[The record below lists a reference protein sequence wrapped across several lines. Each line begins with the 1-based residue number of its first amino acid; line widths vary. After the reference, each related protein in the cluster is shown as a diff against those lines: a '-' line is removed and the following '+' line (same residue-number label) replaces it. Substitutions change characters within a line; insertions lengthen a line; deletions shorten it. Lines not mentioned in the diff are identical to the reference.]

1 MKKKKAL
8 QWINLRLCGAI
19 LGCNGLLI
27 SVGFAAPTVNKVMP
41 AGAMRG
47 SECEV
52 LVMGT
57 NLHEPQAL
65 FFEDGIVHQT
75 KIESVNDK
83 QFKVTLNVPEDA
95 PFGNHRFRVRT
106 KKGLSLLRT
115 FRVGPFP
122 HVTESESDSSQK
134 KPPNNTAAEAQEIQ
148 FSKAGGLTVA
158 GVVDRE
164 DVDWYKVVLNK
175 DDRLSVA
182 VDGVRL
188 NYTPFDPYIDIV
200 DTKGFVVAAS
210 DDHPLM
216 EQDALLAFT
225 ASEPGEFFVRVR
237 ESAYGGSSACS
248 YLLHVGRFPTP
259 SVALPPGAN
268 PGSEVLV
275 KWLGDPAGGFES
287 KIKIPSTFRR
297 ASSEVSHMLSVHPR
311 REGVIA
317 AEAVPLRVTNLP
329 ISKETE
335 SNDSPNGNASVPAP
349 AAIWGQFEKEGD
361 VDWIRIEAPKGSKWS
376 VKGWGRRLG
385 SPVDIIL
392 NAYRDNEK
400 HTRITGNDDS
410 SGPDSL
416 MSVTTP
422 EEGSFL
428 IHIRDHQKRSGEMF
442 VWWLEVEPIASFV
455 KLSVPPS
462 RTKSQDDLFPQVPR
476 GNRTAVLV
484 NTSRSNCNTDLN
496 VLAEG
501 QPEGVTITSPTFQ
514 NGAPGGFLV
523 FEASKEAPL
532 DAAMV
537 AYKAVDVATPDK
549 VLGRLEQATE
559 MIHGNPNRTPWR
571 YSRSV
576 KMPVAVVQ
584 EIPVTLELIQPSVP
598 LVKNGKAELVVR
610 VHKAEGFHGKVRLY
624 FPFKPPG
631 IGAAS
636 GVDVPADKNE
646 VMFPINATVSAP
658 VKDWDVVVA
667 GTVTFEGE
675 EAKGRPSIRIS
686 SQPVKLRVAEPYVQV
701 ALDKGAVEQGQDTT
715 FTGTVTVPTTFEG
728 EAKVVLLGLPA
739 KTKSE
744 PIMITSGSKEVEFAV
759 SVEADAPAGRH
770 ANVVCEVHVPQGE
783 DQIIHRMAATELRI
797 DKPLPVKSQA
807 APKPKPVKP
816 KTQEKKLS
824 RREQLRIQAQ
834 AVSNSEPA
842 KELEGVS
849 Q

>member
-1 MKKKKAL
+1 M
-8 QWINLRLCGAI
+8 RLCGVI

-27 SVGFAAPTVNKVMP
+27 SFCFAAPTVNKVVP

-65 FFEDGIVHQT
+65 FFEDGIVQQT

-83 QFKVTLNVPEDA
+83 QFKVVLKVPEDA

-106 KKGLSLLRT
+106 KKGLSVLRT

-122 HVTESESDSSQK
+122 HLMESESESSQK
-134 KPPNNTAAEAQEIQ
+134 KPPNNTADDAQEIQ

-158 GVVDRE
+158 GVVERE
-164 DVDWYKVVLNK
+164 DVDWYKVVLAK

-188 NYTPFDPYIDIV
+188 NHTPFDPYIDIV

-268 PGSEVLV
+268 PGSEVVV
-275 KWLGDPAGGFES
+275 KWLGDPSGGFES
-287 KIKIPSTFRR
+287 KINIPSTFRR

-329 ISKETE
+329 ISKETNA
-335 SNDSPNGNASVPAP
+335 NDSPNGNPSVPAP
-349 AAIWGQFEKEGD
+349 AAIWGQFEKDGD

-385 SPVDIIL
+385 SPVDIML

-416 MSVTTP
+416 MNVTTP

-442 VWWLEVEPIASFV
+442 VWWLEVEPIKPFV

-476 GNRTAVLV
+476 GNRTAVLI
-484 NTSRSNCNTDLN
+484 NASRSNCNTDLN

-501 QPEGVTITSPTFQ
+501 LPKGVTITSPTFQ
-514 NGAPGGFLV
+514 NGAPGGFVV
-523 FEASKEAPL
+523 FEANQEAPL

-571 YSRSV
+571 YSHSI

-631 IGAAS
+631 VGAAS

-646 VMFPINATVSAP
+646 VMFPINATGSAP
-658 VKDWDVVVA
+658 VKDWHVVVA

-686 SQPVKLRVAEPYVQV
+686 SQPVKLSVAEPYVQV
-701 ALDKGAVEQGQDTT
+701 ALDKGTAEQGQDTT
-715 FTGTVTVPTTFEG
+715 FTGTVTVPTAFEG

-744 PIMITSGSKEVEFAV
+744 PLMITSGSKEVEFAV

-834 AVSNSEPA
+834 AVSDSEPV